1 MEDVE
6 AFFSDFSVFGELR
19 QLLLGLG
26 NEKTVVFILWG
37 KEVRV
42 LWHLC
47 RGRGE
52 LGGVGSFSRMEPAL
66 IFLLDQSILF
76 FIRNKILM
84 NL

>member
-1 MEDVE
+1 M
-6 AFFSDFSVFGELR
+6 R
-19 QLLLGLG
+19 NLLA
-26 NEKTVVFILWG
+26 FILWG

-47 RGRGE
+47 RGRE
-52 LGGVGSFSRMEPAL
+52 LVGVGSFYHMEPML

-84 NL
+84 NLLNLGAEG